1 MSTRI
6 QGHWQGHESVF
17 HTALDDLESFLW
29 VLIWCIV
36 HLSKDIEG
44 ARANNP
50 GIDLMLD
57 AWSGDVPVMANMAKL
72 PITESLW
79 KDAVFG
85 SLIKKW
91 LDTFR
96 RMREETR
103 DLTEFLSQIKV
114 EEGPDSDWMKGCNL
128 LESFCKTTYE
138 EILQSGFEHLKDV
151 WRYSDWEAVVAA
163 NVPTTVFRF

>member
-1 MSTRI
+1 MSMNI
-6 QGHWQGHESVF
+6 LAALKGHRSIF

-85 SLIKKW
+85 SLIEEW
-91 LDTFR
+91 LNTLG
-96 RMREETR
+96 RMHKETSG
-103 DLTEFLSQIKV
+103 LTEFLSRHEV
-114 EEGPDSDWMKGCNL
+114 NNDEGSGVRLD
-128 LESFCKTTYE
+128 ESMRSTR
-138 EILQSGFEHLKDV
+138 IVL
-151 WRYSDWEAVVAA
+151 
-163 NVPTTVFRF
+163 